1 MSKQDRSVARAMG
14 GVCWDL
20 SGSGQ
25 YRGEGM
31 STEELAGQGRKE
43 DH

>member
-1 MSKQDRSVARAMG
+1 MSKQDRSVARDMQ

-20 SGSGQ
+20 SGSGH

-31 STEELAGQGRKE
+31 STEELAGQGGKE
-43 DH
+43 AH